1 MKTKSK
7 RFLKL
12 ATLCLALLS
21 TILLTIQPVKAEAW
35 WKQNVE
41 GMCGDNLTGYYK
53 CENQNPPHAPKDSST
68 EQESTEQESTE
79 QESTEQEST
88 EQESTEQESGE
99 DDSLIS
105 LGLQWLLSE
114 ISSWLSG
121 IFSSIG

>member
-1 MKTKSK
+1 
-7 RFLKL
+7 L

-21 TILLTIQPVKAEAW
+21 TTLLTTQPVKAEAW

-53 CENQNPPHAPKDSST
+53 CESQTPHHAPKDSST
-68 EQESTEQESTE
+68 K
-79 QESTEQEST
+79 QEST

-99 DDSLIS
+99 GDSLIS

>member
-1 MKTKSK
+1 KTKSK

-21 TILLTIQPVKAEAW
+21 TTLLTTQPVKAEAW

-53 CENQNPPHAPKDSST
+53 CESQTPHHAPKDSST
-68 EQESTEQESTE
+68 K
-79 QESTEQEST
+79 QEST

-99 DDSLIS
+99 GDSLIS

>member
-7 RFLKL
+7 RFLNL
-12 ATLCLALLS
+12 APLCLALLS
-21 TILLTIQPVKAEAW
+21 TTLLTTQPVKAEAW

-53 CENQNPPHAPKDSST
+53 CESQNPPHAPEDS
-68 EQESTEQESTE
+68 
-79 QESTEQEST
+79 
-88 EQESTEQESGE
+88 STEQESGE

-121 IFSSIG
+121 IFSIIG

>member
-79 QESTEQEST
+79 QES
-88 EQESTEQESGE
+88 GE

>member
-7 RFLKL
+7 RFLNL
-12 ATLCLALLS
+12 APLCLALLS
-21 TILLTIQPVKAEAW
+21 TTLLTTQPVKAEAW

-53 CENQNPPHAPKDSST
+53 CESQNPPHAPEDS
-68 EQESTEQESTE
+68 
-79 QESTEQEST
+79 ST

-121 IFSSIG
+121 IFSIIG

>member
-79 QESTEQEST
+79 QESTEQES
-88 EQESTEQESGE
+88 GE

>member
-21 TILLTIQPVKAEAW
+21 TTLLTTQPVKAEAW

-53 CENQNPPHAPKDSST
+53 CESQTPHHAPKDSST
-68 EQESTEQESTE
+68 K
-79 QESTEQEST
+79 
-88 EQESTEQESGE
+88 QESTEQESGE
-99 DDSLIS
+99 GDSLIS

>member
-21 TILLTIQPVKAEAW
+21 TTLLTTQPVKAEAW

-53 CENQNPPHAPKDSST
+53 CESQTPHHAPKDSST
-68 EQESTEQESTE
+68 K
-79 QESTEQEST
+79 QEST

-99 DDSLIS
+99 GDSLIS

>member
-1 MKTKSK
+1 FMKTKSK
-7 RFLKL
+7 RFLNL
-12 ATLCLALLS
+12 APLCLALLS
-21 TILLTIQPVKAEAW
+21 TTLLTTQPVKAEAW

-53 CENQNPPHAPKDSST
+53 CESQNPPHAPEDS
-68 EQESTEQESTE
+68 
-79 QESTEQEST
+79 STEQEST

-121 IFSSIG
+121 IFSIIG

>member
-21 TILLTIQPVKAEAW
+21 TTLLTTQPVKAEPW

-53 CENQNPPHAPKDSST
+53 CEDQKPPHAPKDSST
-68 EQESTEQESTE
+68 EQKSTEQKSTE
-79 QESTEQEST
+79 QKSTEQK
-88 EQESTEQESGE
+88 STEQESGE

-114 ISSWLSG
+114 ISSWLSS

>member
-7 RFLKL
+7 RFLNL

-21 TILLTIQPVKAEAW
+21 TTLLTTQPVKAEAW

-53 CENQNPPHAPKDSST
+53 CESQTPHHAPKDSST
-68 EQESTEQESTE
+68 K
-79 QESTEQEST
+79 QEST

-99 DDSLIS
+99 GDSLIS

>member
-21 TILLTIQPVKAEAW
+21 TTLLTTQPVKAEPW

-53 CENQNPPHAPKDSST
+53 CEDQKPPHAPKDSST
-68 EQESTEQESTE
+68 EQKSTEQK
-79 QESTEQEST
+79 
-88 EQESTEQESGE
+88 STEQESGE

-114 ISSWLSG
+114 ISSWLSS

>member
-1 MKTKSK
+1 FMKTKSK

-21 TILLTIQPVKAEAW
+21 TTLLTTQPVKAEAW

-53 CENQNPPHAPKDSST
+53 CESQTPHHAPKDSST
-68 EQESTEQESTE
+68 K
-79 QESTEQEST
+79 QEST

-99 DDSLIS
+99 GDSLIS

>member
-1 MKTKSK
+1 
-7 RFLKL
+7 
-12 ATLCLALLS
+12 LS
-21 TILLTIQPVKAEAW
+21 TTLLTTQPVKAEAW

-53 CENQNPPHAPKDSST
+53 CESQNPPHAPEDS
-68 EQESTEQESTE
+68 
-79 QESTEQEST
+79 ST

-121 IFSSIG
+121 IFSIIG

>member
-7 RFLKL
+7 HFLKL

-21 TILLTIQPVKAEAW
+21 TTLLTTQPVKAEAW

-53 CENQNPPHAPKDSST
+53 CESQTPHHAPKDSST
-68 EQESTEQESTE
+68 K
-79 QESTEQEST
+79 QEST

-99 DDSLIS
+99 GDSLIS

>member
-21 TILLTIQPVKAEAW
+21 TTLLTTQPVKAEAW

-53 CENQNPPHAPKDSST
+53 CESQTPHHAPKDSST
-68 EQESTEQESTE
+68 K

-99 DDSLIS
+99 GDSLIS